1 MMRGVLAMG
10 RRQAEALMRDTCR
23 ITSDGETSWDEE
35 KLANV
40 TGPRVTVYEGKCR
53 LLSPYRAPTTAST
66 PGQVQ
71 AVQLSRLSLPV
82 ADSLGVMEGMEVE
95 YLTSESDP
103 DLPGKTFRIGGGAVQ
118 SDATARR
125 LPLESVS

>member
-1 MMRGVLAMG
+1 MRGILAMG

-35 KLANV
+35 KLDNV

-82 ADSLGVMEGMEVE
+82 ADSLGVTEGMEVE

-103 DLPGKTFRIGGGAVQ
+103 DLPGKTFRIGGGAMQ